1 MSSVS
6 DAGGSGS
13 EELQKCPPPSPVV
26 LYFVSGRERKPRQ
39 KKKKEIFY
47 AYPVFCNLPW
57 CIFQTVNYE
66 SDSDNEANVGC
77 KSGAATDSKGGGLV
91 DVEDI
96 GVVMNNQHDK
106 LKVIII
112 NPLTA
117 NVSILSRPL
126 NCFSKKIN

>member
-1 MSSVS
+1 M
-6 DAGGSGS
+6 
-13 EELQKCPPPSPVV
+13 
-26 LYFVSGRERKPRQ
+26 
-39 KKKKEIFY
+39 
-47 AYPVFCNLPW
+47 
-57 CIFQTVNYE
+57 
-66 SDSDNEANVGC
+66 
-77 KSGAATDSKGGGLV
+77 